1 MSASTET
8 QNPLPDNAPH
18 ILVVDDDE
26 RIRDL
31 LAKYLCSNGYRVTK
45 ACDAISARAALSGLE
60 FDLLILDVMMPGET
74 GFELAKSLKGTINA
88 PIFMLTALGEPE
100 QRVQGLEI
108 GVDDYISKPFEPKE
122 LLIRIGNILRRIE
135 ESGSIKD
142 EISIGE
148 FRFNIAR
155 GDLSSETETVKL
167 TERERELLRIFA
179 RRRGETVAR
188 HELSGGDGD
197 GSDRAVDVQINR
209 LRRKIEK
216 DPGNP
221 VYLQTVR
228 GKGYILHT
236 DE

>member
-1 MSASTET
+1 MSA
-8 QNPLPDNAPH
+8 QNDLPDNAPH

-31 LAKYLCSNGYRVTK
+31 LAKYLMGNGYRVTK
-45 ACDAISARAALSGLE
+45 ARDAIAARAALSGLE

-74 GFELAKSLKGTINA
+74 GFELAQSIKDDINA

-100 QRVQGLEI
+100 QRVKGLEI

-122 LLIRIGNILRRIE
+122 LLIRIGNIWRRIE
-135 ESGSIKD
+135 KSSASSDDIN
-142 EISIGE
+142 IGE
-148 FRFNIAR
+148 FQFNIAR
-155 GDLSSETETVKL
+155 GDLKSNDETIKL

-197 GSDRAVDVQINR
+197 SSDRAVSVQINR
-209 LRRKIEK
+209 LRRK
-216 DPGNP
+216 N
-221 VYLQTVR
+221 
-228 GKGYILHT
+228 
-236 DE
+236 

>member
-1 MSASTET
+1 MSSKQQAL
-8 QNPLPDNAPH
+8 PGLPDNAPH

-31 LAKYLCSNGYRVTK
+31 LAKYLMSNGYRVTK
-45 ACDAISARAALSGLE
+45 ARDAASARAALSGLE

-74 GFELAKSLKGTINA
+74 GFELATSLKGTISA

-100 QRVQGLEI
+100 QRVKGLEI

-122 LLIRIGNILRRIE
+122 LLIRVGNILRRIE
-135 ESGSIKD
+135 NSGASKD
-142 EISIGE
+142 EITIGE
-148 FRFNIAR
+148 FHFNISR
-155 GDLSSETETVKL
+155 GDLKSATETIKL

-179 RRRGETVAR
+179 RRRGEPVAR
-188 HELSGGDGD
+188 HHLPGSDGA
-197 GSDRAVDVQINR
+197 SPDRAVAVQINR

-221 VYLQTVR
+221 VYLQTIR

>member
-1 MSASTET
+1 MTAGTDRQS
-8 QNPLPDNAPH
+8 PLPDNAPH
-18 ILVVDDDE
+18 ILIVDDDE
-26 RIRDL
+26 RIRNL
-31 LAKYLCSNGYRVTK
+31 LAKYLLGNGFRVTR
-45 ACDAISARAALSGLE
+45 AADAASARAALSGLE

-74 GFELAKSLKGTINA
+74 GFELAQSLKGRINA

-100 QRVQGLEI
+100 QRVKGLEI
-108 GVDDYISKPFEPKE
+108 GVEDYITKPFEPKE
-122 LLIRIGNILRRIE
+122 LLIRIGNIMRRIE
-135 ESGSIKD
+135 KSGTGQD
-142 EISIGE
+142 RISIGE
-148 FRFNIAR
+148 LRFNIAR
-155 GDLSSETETVKL
+155 GDLSSGEKTIKL

-188 HELSGGDGD
+188 HELSGSDGD
-197 GSDRAVDVQINR
+197 SSDRAVDVQINR

-216 DPGNP
+216 DPANP

>member
-1 MSASTET
+1 MSDR
-8 QNPLPDNAPH
+8 NDLPDNAPH

-31 LAKYLCSNGYRVTK
+31 LAKYLMGNGYRVTK
-45 ACDAISARAALSGLE
+45 ARDAIAARSALSGLE

-74 GFELAKSLKGTINA
+74 GFELAQSIKDEINA

-100 QRVQGLEI
+100 QRVKGLEI
-108 GVDDYISKPFEPKE
+108 GVDDYISKPFEPRE
-122 LLIRIGNILRRIE
+122 LLIRISNILRRIE
-135 ESGSIKD
+135 KSSVSNDDIN
-142 EISIGE
+142 IGE
-148 FRFNIAR
+148 FQFNIAR
-155 GDLSSETETVKL
+155 GDLKSNSETIKL

-179 RRRGETVAR
+179 RRRGETVGR

-197 GSDRAVDVQINR
+197 SSDRAVDVQINR

-221 VYLQTVR
+221 VYLQTIR